1 MMGLDTT
8 FLAQLEIQE
17 AEAHDA
23 ALEVLRG
30 NILGRDRTAA
40 LTPQVLSE
48 FVHVVTDARR
58 FERPLSMTQALAKAN
73 FWWNAKEIER
83 IFPHERAVGQ
93 FLAWMAE
100 YGLGRKRL
108 LDTLL
113 AATCYENGI
122 TRIVTSNA
130 RGYRVFGVFEV
141 IEIRSRGTP
150 SRRTDRPPKR

>member
-8 FLAQLEIQE
+8 FLVQLEIQE
-17 AEAHDA
+17 AEGHDA

-40 LTPQVLSE
+40 LTPQVLGE

-58 FERPLSMTQALAKAN
+58 FERPLSIAQALAKAN

-93 FLAWMAE
+93 FLAWMAK

-130 RGYRVFGVFEV
+130 RDYRVFGVFEV
-141 IEIRSRGTP
+141 IEIRNRGTP

>member
-8 FLAQLEIQE
+8 FLVQIEIQE
-17 AEAHDA
+17 AEAHGV

-30 NILGRDRTAA
+30 NILGRDREAA
-40 LTPQVLSE
+40 LAPQVLSE

-73 FWWNAKEIER
+73 FWWSAKEIER
-83 IFPHERAVGQ
+83 IFPQEQAVAR
-93 FLAWMAE
+93 FLAWME
-100 YGLGRKRL
+100 EHGLGRKRL

-113 AATCYENGI
+113 AATYYESGI

-130 RGYRVFGVFEV
+130 RDYQVFGVFEV
-141 IEIRSRGTP
+141 IEVRN
-150 SRRTDRPPKR
+150 

>member
-8 FLAQLEIQE
+8 FLVQLEIQE
-17 AEAHDA
+17 AEAHDT

-30 NILGRDRTAA
+30 RILGRDRTAA

-58 FERPLSMTQALAKAN
+58 FERPLSMVQALAKAN
-73 FWWNAKEIER
+73 FWWSAKEIER
-83 IFPHERAVGQ
+83 IFPHERAVDQ
-93 FLAWMAE
+93 FLAWMKE

-113 AATCYENGI
+113 AATYYESGI

-130 RGYRVFGVFEV
+130 RDYQVFGVFEV
-141 IEIRSRGTP
+141 IEIRGRDVRIQHP
-150 SRRTDRPPKR
+150 ERP

>member
-8 FLAQLEIQE
+8 FLVQLEIQE

-30 NILGRDRTAA
+30 KILGRDREAA
-40 LTPQVLSE
+40 LVPQVLSE
-48 FVHVVTDARR
+48 FIHVVTDARR
-58 FERPLSMTQALAKAN
+58 FERPLSMMQALAKAN
-73 FWWNAKEIER
+73 FWWSAKEIER
-83 IFPHERAVGQ
+83 IVPHERAVVQ

-113 AATCYENGI
+113 AATYYESGI

-130 RGYRVFGVFEV
+130 RDYRMFGVFEV
-141 IEIRSRGTP
+141 IEVRN
-150 SRRTDRPPKR
+150 